1 MTKTLEALP
10 EQVRIHVLKMR
21 ELVDT
26 IENARLNEV
35 VIAIENLKA
44 EIDTLLA
51 HAMEAA
57 GRRI

>member
-1 MTKTLEALP
+1 MTTTLEALP

-21 ELVDT
+21 DLVRT

-35 VIAIENLKA
+35 VIAVEDLKA
-44 EIDTLLA
+44 EIDMLMA

-57 GRRI
+57 GRRV